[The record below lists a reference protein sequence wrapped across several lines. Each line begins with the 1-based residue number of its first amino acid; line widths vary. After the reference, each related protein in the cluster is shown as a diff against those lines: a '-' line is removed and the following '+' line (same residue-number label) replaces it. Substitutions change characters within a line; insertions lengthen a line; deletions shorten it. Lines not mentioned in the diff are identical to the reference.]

1 MEIKDAAIE
10 KFKEILKHAG
20 KGCLRIFAAE
30 GCCGPSL
37 AMDLVPGPEKD
48 DAEIEKNGLKL
59 YVHKDAA
66 AMLEKA
72 VIDCDA
78 DGEISVKGLPEH
90 GHGHAHKHEHGGCGG
105 GDCGCG
111 H

>member
-1 MEIKDAAIE
+1 MEIKDAAVE
-10 KFKEILKHAG
+10 KFKEILKGAG
-20 KGCLRIFAAE
+20 KGLCLRIFTAE

-37 AMDLVPGPEKD
+37 AMDLAPKPDKD
-48 DAEIEKNGLKL
+48 DAEVEKNGLKL

-66 AMLEKA
+66 PMLEKA

-78 DGEISVKGLPEH
+78 DGGISVKGLPEH
-90 GHGHAHKHEHGGCGG
+90 QHGHGHDCGG
-105 GDCGCG
+105 DDCGCG